1 MRERVKACDFLEAFL
16 PGDYAYRGSA
26 AFSRRA
32 RRASRGLVLEG
43 FRMTRGGRAPWQK
56 GFSCGRFLREHMKL

>member
-1 MRERVKACDFLEAFL
+1 VRERVRACDFLEAPL

-26 AFSRRA
+26 AFSRRT
-32 RRASRGLVLEG
+32 SRGLALEG